1 MVKTIDIVAYPITS
15 FHSILQFCLLS
26 ENSISCTVLQKTYFN
41 ATQNPKRGYGP
52 GSGIVTCPLHLTV
65 HAVAL
70 LLTLIE
76 KVKNES
82 EKTGI
87 FLEAI
92 TISQHYYIQL
102 INNEK
107 TLKK

>member
-1 MVKTIDIVAYPITS
+1 M
-15 FHSILQFCLLS
+15 
-26 ENSISCTVLQKTYFN
+26 
-41 ATQNPKRGYGP
+41 
-52 GSGIVTCPLHLTV
+52 TCPLHLTV